1 VAAVDRRLFREAVGL
16 YRHYRQGFLPGAGGI
31 LDQQER
37 HLEMIETID
46 AVLAEIEAEE
56 AEKKKRGKR

>member
-1 VAAVDRRLFREAVGL
+1 MF
-16 YRHYRQGFLPGAGGI
+16 RHYRQGFLPGAGGI
-31 LDQQER
+31 LHQRER

-56 AEKKKRGKR
+56 AEKEKRGKR

>member
-1 VAAVDRRLFREAVGL
+1 M

-31 LDQQER
+31 LDQREL
-37 HLEMIETID
+37 HLEIIETLD

-56 AEKKKRGKR
+56 AEKQRRKAGR